1 MGITGDSRGS
11 IPSTILLLCDVHPS
25 SGTRSC
31 FVCEWIVCLLRIE
44 CVSFCHNIY
53 LRGRLLK
60 NILTKTEAICLK
72 SKCTGSSREQ
82 GSFPIHNFVIFMLL
96 IHQIF
101 LLSLTFICCFRF
113 FVFGFISP
121 LASHCV
127 SGLCF
132 RLFSCSWSCFL
143 PHLIFIGS
151 HRLSS
156 GFCLALVQLIRLC
169 LAFARRLCAPI
180 NK

>member
-72 SKCTGSSREQ
+72 SKPTGSSREQ
-82 GSFPIHNFVIFMLL
+82 GSFPIHNFVIYMLL
-96 IHQIF
+96 IHQNS
-101 LLSLTFICCFRF
+101 LLTLSFICCFRF
-113 FVFGFISP
+113 LFLGLGFRFVLLAILLLVLLLSSP
-121 LASHCV
+121 SH
-127 SGLCF
+127 L
-132 RLFSCSWSCFL
+132 
-143 PHLIFIGS
+143 

-156 GFCLALVQLIRLC
+156 GFCLALV
-169 LAFARRLCAPI
+169 
-180 NK
+180 

>member
-72 SKCTGSSREQ
+72 SKPTGSSREQ
-82 GSFPIHNFVIFMLL
+82 GSFPIQNFVIFMLL
-96 IHQIF
+96 IHQNS
-101 LLSLTFICCFRF
+101 LLTLSFICCFRF
-113 FVFGFISP
+113 LFLGLGFRFVL
-121 LASHCV
+121 LAILLLV
-127 SGLCF
+127 LL
-132 RLFSCSWSCFL
+132 LF
-143 PHLIFIGS
+143 PHPIFIGF
-151 HRLSS
+151 R
-156 GFCLALVQLIRLC
+156 
-169 LAFARRLCAPI
+169 LAFVWLWSSSSVFVWPLPSALCP
-180 NK
+180 N